1 MTEPV
6 RESKDD
12 RTAQAVRIGLTIGIL
27 ALSLA
32 LLSPFLS
39 PILWAGVLCYTLNP
53 AYKWVVRI
61 SGGRRALSAL
71 VMCAVLTVGI
81 IVPLVHLS
89 LVVAEDVTKTYRT
102 LVVSLREGERPLLE
116 GWRDYPLLSAPLDA
130 VANLERLTGT
140 NLRASLAENLAE
152 LGKMLVG
159 QVTSLVTHAL
169 HALVQL
175 AVVLLC
181 AFYFFRDGDK
191 LMEWLRSTNL
201 IESERQQVLAKRF
214 DDVVK
219 GTVYGNTVI
228 ALLEGL
234 VGGIAF
240 WSVGLPSAVLWGT
253 IMAVLAYLPL
263 VGAGLVWM
271 PAAAYL
277 VWQGTYGKALV
288 LIGFGMVIAV
298 MDYLIRTIVVGGR
311 SHLHTLLV
319 FFSVLG
325 GLQLFGLIGIV
336 VGPMVVAVG
345 ITVVEM
351 WKMEL
356 ERGKPQEAGDG

>member
-1 MTEPV
+1 
-6 RESKDD
+6 
-12 RTAQAVRIGLTIGIL
+12 
-27 ALSLA
+27 
-32 LLSPFLS
+32 
-39 PILWAGVLCYTLNP
+39 
-53 AYKWVVRI
+53 
-61 SGGRRALSAL
+61 
-71 VMCAVLTVGI
+71 
-81 IVPLVHLS
+81 
-89 LVVAEDVTKTYRT
+89 
-102 LVVSLREGERPLLE
+102 
-116 GWRDYPLLSAPLDA
+116 
-130 VANLERLTGT
+130 
-140 NLRASLAENLAE
+140 
-152 LGKMLVG
+152 
-159 QVTSLVTHAL
+159 
-169 HALVQL
+169 
-175 AVVLLC
+175 
-181 AFYFFRDGDK
+181 
-191 LMEWLRSTNL
+191 
-201 IESERQQVLAKRF
+201 LAKRF

-253 IMAVLAYLPL
+253 IMAILAYLPL

-288 LIGFGMVIAV
+288 LVGFGAVIAV

-325 GLQLFGLIGIV
+325 GLQLFGLVGIV

-351 WKMEL
+351 WKMSL
-356 ERGKPQEAGDG
+356 ERREQQEADDV